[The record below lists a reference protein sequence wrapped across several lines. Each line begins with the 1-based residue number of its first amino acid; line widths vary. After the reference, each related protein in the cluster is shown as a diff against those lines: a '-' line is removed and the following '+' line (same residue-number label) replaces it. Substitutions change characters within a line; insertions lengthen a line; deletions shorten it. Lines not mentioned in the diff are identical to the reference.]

1 MARQHISQ
9 HPLTNVLMRSR
20 TALIAVAAFSA
31 GINLLVLTGSIYMMQ
46 VFDRVLTGQ
55 SKSTLFFLT
64 LLALFLLTIY
74 GLLELARSRILVRLA
89 TWLDQFLSPLVFSR
103 GLESCVSGQ
112 QNTHA
117 GLNDLASLRNFISGA
132 GLTALLDAPWV
143 PIYLLVTFLL
153 HPLIG
158 LVTTLAVFI
167 LFGAAVLAHVVN
179 TRQLES
185 SSAQSRAN
193 NLLVHAAFR
202 NAALADSM
210 GMLGA
215 LVRRW
220 RDGNAQVLGGQQAAH
235 DRMGLV
241 TAATKFFRSA
251 LQIVILALG
260 AWLVIDHQLSVG
272 GMTAASIIMARALAP
287 VEATVGSWKQICA
300 AAAAWKSLG
309 ELLRRGKLHAGTIRL
324 PRPKGRLH
332 VDGVTHIP
340 DGATRPALLGVTLEL
355 LPGEVLAVVG
365 PSGAG
370 KSTLVKLM
378 VGIAQPTRGCV
389 RLDEADM
396 FLWDRSDLGQ
406 HIGYLPQ
413 TVELLPGSI
422 QDNIARMQEDADP
435 ARVIEA
441 AKVAGVHDLI
451 LRLPEGYDTQ
461 IVGEAANL
469 SGGQKQR
476 IGLARALYGN
486 PALIVLD
493 EPNSNLDSVGDEALN
508 QAIHAS
514 KQLGA
519 TVVIVAHRPSLMRH
533 VDKVAVLNEGSLHV
547 FGPKASVL
555 GSVARVSEIPTA
567 KAS

>member
-1 MARQHISQ
+1 MVSQSLRQ
-9 HPLTNVLMRSR
+9 HPLSNVLLRSR
-20 TALIAVAAFSA
+20 SALIAVAAFSA
-31 GINLLVLTGSIYMMQ
+31 GINLLILTGSVYMMQ
-46 VFDRVLTGQ
+46 IFDRVLTGQ
-55 SKSTLFFLT
+55 SKSTLLFLT
-64 LLALFLLTIY
+64 LLALFFLTIY

-112 QNTHA
+112 QNTHG
-117 GLNDLASLRNFISGA
+117 GLNDLANLRGFISGP
-132 GLTALLDAPWV
+132 GLVALLDAPWV
-143 PIYLLVTFLL
+143 PIYLLVTFML

-158 LVTTLAVFI
+158 LVTSVAVVI
-167 LFGAAVLAHVVN
+167 LFCAAVLAHLVN
-179 TRQLES
+179 TRQL
-185 SSAQSRAN
+185 SASAERARAN

-220 RDGNAQVLGGQQAAH
+220 RDGNAEVLGGQQAAS
-235 DRMGLV
+235 DRMGMV

-251 LQIVILALG
+251 LQVVVLGIG
-260 AWLVIDHQLSVG
+260 AWLVIDHQLSAG

-287 VEATVGSWKQICA
+287 VEATVASWKQICSA
-300 AAAAWKSLG
+300 ASAWKNLG
-309 ELLRRGKLHAGTIRL
+309 ELLRRGKLHAGSIRL
-324 PRPKGRLH
+324 PQPKGRLQ
-332 VDGVTHIP
+332 VEDVTHVP
-340 DGATRPALLGVTLEL
+340 DGAARPALLGVSLEI
-355 LPGEVLAVVG
+355 LPGEVLAIVG

-370 KSTLVKLM
+370 KSTLVRLM
-378 VGIAQPTRGCV
+378 VGIACPTRGCV
-389 RLDEADM
+389 RLDDADL

-413 TVELLPGSI
+413 TVELLPGTI
-422 QDNIARMQEDADP
+422 KDNIARMQEDPDP

-441 AKVAGVHDLI
+441 AKVAGVHELI
-451 LRLPEGYDTQ
+451 LRLPEGYETQ

-486 PALIVLD
+486 PALVVLD

-508 QAIHAS
+508 QAIHSA
-514 KQLGA
+514 KQLGS

-533 VDKVAVLNEGSLHV
+533 VDKVAILNEGSLHM
-547 FGPKASVL
+547 FGPKAKVL
-555 GSVARVSEIPTA
+555 GSVQRVSEIPTA